1 MAVLQNPGDHIKAW
15 IENAA
20 KAEQR
25 VAEVTDP
32 ALTADYPALAGPWAA
47 TSVLQIK

>member
-32 ALTADYPALAGPWAA
+32 ALDGIRP
-47 TSVLQIK
+47 